1 LKKAE
6 DDPQLAARL
15 DIARQHYIREVMLLA
30 EEAGVSLTMEDFLD
44 EAVSLSDDSMESVS
58 GGFSPSPWGHHC
70 GLQGNVKRTGV
81 DVAGDK
87 GKGT

>member
-1 LKKAE
+1 MKRKRFLAVACAA

-30 EEAGVSLTMEDFLD
+30 EEAGVLLTMEDFLD

-58 GGFSPSPWGHHC
+58 GGFSPSPWGHYCTPHGC
-70 GLQGNVKRTGV
+70 K
-81 DVAGDK
+81 
-87 GKGT
+87 